1 MLRILPI
8 ATVLAAAIAAF
19 VLAGAGPAAARGAP
33 WCAVV
38 SIGMGDLA
46 TDCSY
51 WTLEQGVPYV
61 IAGNRGFC
69 EQNPNYTGPAERR
82 RARQPRR
89 AR

>member
-1 MLRILPI
+1 
-8 ATVLAAAIAAF
+8 
-19 VLAGAGPAAARGAP
+19 
-33 WCAVV
+33 
-38 SIGMGDLA
+38 MGDLA

-51 WTLEQGVPYV
+51 WTLEQCVPYV
-61 IAGNRGFC
+61 ITGNRGFC

>member
-8 ATVLAAAIAAF
+8 ATVLSAAIAAF
-19 VLAGAGPAAARGAP
+19 VFAGAGSAAARGAP

-51 WTLEQGVPYV
+51 WTLEQCVPYV